1 MSGAVKTESVPLRT
15 ALGRVRGLGSAK
27 SDVHHWWVQRVT
39 AVALVPLTL
48 WFVCAVIALAGEP
61 LPVVRAWIA
70 SPFNAVLLLCLIGAT
85 FHHLQL
91 GLQVVIEDYV
101 HNELAKLLS
110 ILAVKFVCYALAAA
124 CVFSVLKI
132 SFGV

>member
-27 SDVHHWWVQRVT
+27 SGVHHWWVQRVT

-70 SPFNAVLLLCLIGAT
+70 SPLNAVLLLCLIGAT

-101 HNELAKLLS
+101 HSEGARLVSLL
-110 ILAVKFVCYALAAA
+110 VMRAAA
-124 CVFSVLKI
+124 VLLGLVAALSVLRI
-132 SFGV
+132 AL